1 MRELKP
7 KAYKVTD
14 PSGRVHLAYAKTSAG
29 AIGDVQESLREEW
42 KAELATGEDL
52 YIAAREGTPI
62 LNAPAS
68 ISSAPAQTD
77 AFSEKG

>member
-14 PSGRVHLAYAKTSAG
+14 PSGRVHLAYAKTSQG
-29 AIGDVQESLREEW
+29 AISDVQESLREQW
-42 KAELATGEDL
+42 SAELAAGEDL
-52 YIAAREGTPI
+52 YIAARDGLPI

-68 ISSAPAQTD
+68 ISSAPAQID
-77 AFSEKG
+77 ALEG